1 MNRVILG
8 ALVRVDLPDHT
19 AYLSD
24 GGYVV
29 VDSQGYS
36 SEDDVLGV
44 VDTFE
49 ALSEGVGDEAPA
61 GVLSF
66 LPPDGVAAADL
77 IAPTIQGSRVR
88 VWIVEIDPDTGEP
101 TDDPQQMVD
110 WIVDNPELVFTE
122 DGRRLDFN
130 CVANAE
136 RLFQSNQGNSLSP
149 TFHQRIWPGETGLR
163 NASGVSRSVAWG
175 TASPPRGTTSGGF
188 GGGASDFVRAVMGS
202 AYR

>member
-1 MNRVILG
+1 MNRVILA

-19 AYLSD
+19 AYLTD

-29 VDSQGYS
+29 VSSQAYS
-36 SEDDVLGV
+36 SEDSVLGV
-44 VDTFE
+44 VDSFQ
-49 ALSEGVGDEAPA
+49 ALTEGVGDEAPA

-66 LPPDGVAAADL
+66 LPPDGVSSADL

-88 VWIVEIDPDTGEP
+88 VSIVEIDPDTGEP
-101 TDDPQQMVD
+101 TDDPEQVAD
-110 WIVDNPELVFTE
+110 WIVDNPELTFEE
-122 DGRRLDFN
+122 DGRRLDLN

-136 RLFQSNQGNSLSP
+136 RLFQVNQGNFLSP

-175 TASPPRGTTSGGF
+175 TASPPRGTSSSTPF
-188 GGGASDFVRAVMGS
+188 VNPFVRSILGD
-202 AYR
+202 RQQ